1 MIEELLPHYERELGY
16 VRELGREFARRYP
29 AIAGRLAWNGDVCA
43 DPHVERLIEA
53 FAFVAA
59 RLHRRMDDG
68 FPELTTAL
76 LEHVFPHYLR
86 PFPACTIV
94 QAQATAGSHNKLQ
107 TLARHSL
114 IHAQPIDGVRCA
126 FRLASPI
133 ELLPLRVE
141 DVQLSVQPGTRARG
155 GGSGVLTLN
164 LRAQPGVSFATLP
177 LSRLRFFLDA
187 PPLLAHRLYEWLLR
201 SPQQVDAG
209 IDLARAP
216 LPADSIQPCG
226 FAADEALVPDDVR
239 TFPGFR
245 LWLEYFAFPERFLFI
260 DVCALDAPSLPRQ
273 RWQDTLQIRWHL
285 QDVADDDVTQRLLRE
300 LKAHHFKL
308 GCAPA
313 INLFA
318 QQTDPVTLHRRQS
331 RYRLS
336 VDARRPQAYEIYSI
350 EQVRH
355 VARRAQGDAVSQVP
369 PMFGNCHFGDEQ
381 ALRFFWH
388 AQRQDSLQEG
398 DRGRDVE
405 LQLVESHDKHDDDTE
420 VLSVATL
427 ACNRDW
433 PARMPFG
440 GSNTRFD
447 SDASQ
452 LSYQLGYLRKPSP
465 VLRAPMDAQAQWV
478 LISLLTLQ
486 QQTLIDSEAE
496 NLRQLLHVLNFANQP
511 GVRRQINGLR
521 RLQATPTVAR
531 VQGPC
536 LPALARGLHIEVEID
551 SEAFVGH
558 GVYLFGSVLERFLAL
573 RSAPNQFV
581 RVSLRD
587 SRQEQPLA
595 LWPPRCGEDRVL

>member
-1 MIEELLPHYERELGY
+1 MIEELLPHYERELSY
-16 VRELGREFARRYP
+16 IRELGREFARRYP
-29 AIAGRLAWNGDVCA
+29 GVASRLAWNGDVCA

-76 LEHVFPHYLR
+76 LDHVFPHYLR

-94 QAQATAGSHNKLQ
+94 QAQSIQAGNTQ
-107 TLARHSL
+107 TQILPRHSL
-114 IHAQPIDGVRCA
+114 LHAMPIDGVRCR

-133 ELLPLRVE
+133 ELPPLRVE
-141 DVQLSVQPGTRARG
+141 EVQLSVQPDTQSRG
-155 GGSGVLTLN
+155 AGSGLLTLQ
-164 LRAQPGVSFATLP
+164 LRTLPGVSFSTLQ

-209 IDLARAP
+209 CDLARLD
-216 LPADSIQPCG
+216 LPAHSIQPCG
-226 FAADEALVPDDVR
+226 FEADDALVPDDVR
-239 TFPGFR
+239 CFPGFR

-260 DVCALDAPSLPRQ
+260 DVNALDTPTPLRS
-273 RWQDTLQIRWHL
+273 RWTDTLQLRWHL
-285 QDVADDDVTQRLLRE
+285 RDIPDDDVTHRLLRE
-300 LKAHHFKL
+300 LKAAHFKL

-313 INLFA
+313 INLFP
-318 QQTDPVTLHRRQS
+318 QMTDPVTLHRRQT
-331 RYRLS
+331 RYPLS
-336 VDARRPQAYEIYSI
+336 VDARRPQAGEIYRI

-355 VARRAQGDAVSQVP
+355 VARGARGEAVSDVP
-369 PMFGNCHFGDEQ
+369 PMFGNCHFGDREDQ
-381 ALRFFWH
+381 RFFWH
-388 AQRQDSLQEG
+388 AQRSSSVIEG

-405 LQLVESHDKHDDDTE
+405 LQLVEMYDKRDDSTE
-420 VLSVATL
+420 VLSISTL

-440 GSNTRFD
+440 GNNTRFD

-452 LSYQLGYLRKPSP
+452 LSYQVSYLRKPTP
-465 VLRAPMDAQAQWV
+465 VLRAPLDARAHWV

-486 QQTLIDSEAE
+486 QQTLIDEPAD
-496 NLRQLLHVLNFANQP
+496 NLRQLLHVLNLGNQS

-521 RLQATPTVAR
+521 RLQVRPATAR

-536 LPALARGLHIEVEID
+536 LPALARGLRIEVEVD

-558 GVYLFGSVLERFLAL
+558 GLYLFGSVLERFLAL

-581 RVSLRD
+581 QVVLRD
-587 SRQEQPLA
+587 AAQERPLA
-595 LWPPRCGEDRVL
+595 HWPPRCGEALVL